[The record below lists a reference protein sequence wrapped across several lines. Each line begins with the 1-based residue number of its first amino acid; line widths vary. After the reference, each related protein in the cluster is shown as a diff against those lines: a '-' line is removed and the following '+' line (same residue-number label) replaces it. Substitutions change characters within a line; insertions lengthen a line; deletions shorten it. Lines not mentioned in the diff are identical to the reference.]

1 MKLFSLSDFIVFNQF
16 FRALPSNILIQR
28 SSKEDGFACN
38 GDSGGPIVV
47 ENSGR
52 FVLAA
57 VVSSFPIVKLFSS
70 WPPFCM
76 CNCEG
81 EPETHA
87 RVSAA
92 VPWID
97 QVMKERN
104 LNFACK
110 DKF

>member
-1 MKLFSLSDFIVFNQF
+1 
-16 FRALPSNILIQR
+16 LIQR

-57 VVSSFPIVKLFSS
+57 VVSQKPKVRFFSS

-76 CNCEG
+76 CNCQG
-81 EPETHA
+81 EPESHA
-87 RVSAA
+87 KVSVAI
-92 VPWID
+92 PWID
-97 QVMKERN
+97 QVMEEINLSFTCKE
-104 LNFACK
+104 NF
-110 DKF
+110 KF